1 MYQRIKS
8 TGIWHDT
15 TLDRRV
21 PLKTESCIYFPS
33 KSEYELFLYL
43 KSQCVDK
50 DIELKVHPKVG
61 VYGRSW
67 VIDFALISLNRAGA
81 RKLALINNQ
90 INHTNFDYL
99 EKIYIEYKGIQD
111 DNFLDKMSHFCKQS
125 PTLAS
130 TISLVSNSTSA
141 FGCENLLSKG
151 IITKPIVSVPTF
163 KKWWEYAIVD
173 EQLSNNEVTLCHA
186 Q

>member
-1 MYQRIKS
+1 MYTKIKS

-15 TLDRRV
+15 VKNCRV
-21 PLKTESCIYFPS
+21 PLKTANSLYFPS
-33 KSEYELFLYL
+33 KSEYEVYLYL
-43 KSQCVDK
+43 HAECQSE
-50 DIELKVHPKVG
+50 DIKLKVHPKVG

-67 VIDFALISLNRAGA
+67 VIDFALVSTNMVGA

-90 INHTNFDYL
+90 INHTKFDYL
-99 EKIYIEYKGIQD
+99 ERIYIEYKGIQD
-111 DNFLDKMSHFCKQS
+111 DNFIDKMTHFCKQS

-130 TISLVSNSTSA
+130 TISLISNSTSA

-163 KKWWEYAIVD
+163 KKWWERVIVD
-173 EQLSNNEVTLCHA
+173 KQTNNSEVALCHV